1 MVRVSYARRILRVVV
16 LLACCGCVLSGG
28 FGAANAAGM
37 AALTVT
43 VSGIKPGGVIPGSFA
58 YCVPA
63 KQGHVAPGPNKSPAI
78 KWSKGPAGTASY
90 AISMVDPDAPTVF
103 DTANKEGQIIP
114 ADLKRRDFHHWILV
128 DIASSVTGLP
138 EGAESTGHGGKPV
151 GPTKYGLRGANDI
164 GGFGRPG
171 TKGPTGGYDGPCPP
185 WNDAIP
191 HHYHFGVYA
200 LNVRSLGLSSGFTV
214 PDALRAMKGHVL
226 AKGEWVGVYTQN
238 PDVAKTLGIKF

>member
-1 MVRVSYARRILRVVV
+1 MVRNAWRILRVVV

-28 FGAANAAGM
+28 FEAARAAGM
-37 AALTVT
+37 ASLT
-43 VSGIKPGGVIPGSFA
+43 VSGIKPGGVIPGIFA

-63 KQGHVAPGPNKSPAI
+63 KQGHVGPGPNKSPAI

-90 AISMVDPDAPTVF
+90 AITMVDPDAPTVF
-103 DTANKEGQIIP
+103 DTANKEGQTIP
-114 ADLKRRDFHHWILV
+114 ADLKRRDFYHWVLV
-128 DIASSVTGLP
+128 DIPSSVTGLP

-151 GPTKYGLRGANDI
+151 GPTKYGPRGANSFGD
-164 GGFGRPG
+164 FGRPG

-200 LNVRSLGLSSGFTV
+200 LDVRTLGLSEGFTI
-214 PDALRAMKGHVL
+214 PNALRAMEGHVL
-226 AKGEWVGVYTQN
+226 AKGEVVGVYTLN